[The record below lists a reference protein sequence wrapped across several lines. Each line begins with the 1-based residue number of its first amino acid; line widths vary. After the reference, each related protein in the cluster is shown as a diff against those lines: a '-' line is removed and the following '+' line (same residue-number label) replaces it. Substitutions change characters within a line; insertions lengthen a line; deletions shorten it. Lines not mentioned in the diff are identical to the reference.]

1 MILKIFKKAD
11 LILLAALIVC
21 GIIASVALAH
31 TGEDGGEVRLS
42 KSGREIGRY
51 SLDEDINILV
61 NKTAVEMTWPA
72 GQEIAFEEAPEDYN
86 IVTIRGGKVSVES
99 ADCRSQVCVD
109 HRPVSRSGESIIC
122 LPHKLVVEIIS
133 PDKARDYD
141 TLAQ

>member
-1 MILKIFKKAD
+1 MIFKLFKKAD

-31 TGEDGGEVRLS
+31 TGADGGEVRLS
-42 KSGREIGRY
+42 KGGREIGRY
-51 SLDEDINILV
+51 ALDEDINILI
-61 NKTAVEMTWPA
+61 NRTTVEMTYPA
-72 GQEIAFEEAPEDYN
+72 GQEIAFEEAPQDYN
-86 IVTIRGGKVSVES
+86 IVAIRGGEVSVES

-109 HRPVSRSGESIIC
+109 HRPISKSGESIIC
-122 LPHKLVVEIIS
+122 LPHKLVIEIVS